1 MISRPITCHHQRR
14 KRQLSQLAKLWT
26 LWLSVFFFVQNKDTK
41 RVCTLCWKRIWE
53 LFTHE
58 TCSKI
63 HPRGTNTVALWPPS
77 SQNNALPN
85 KHNKLELI
93 KVPEIDNNYLWLL
106 DSRCDY
112 VDVSSWAAQPS
123 ALPIGAE
130 KEAACTPPP
139 RAMLI
144 NLQSEER
151 HTPEA
156 DWCSLRLLQ
165 ERGFV
170 AHTDPTTD

>member
-14 KRQLSQLAKLWT
+14 KRQLSHLAKLWT
-26 LWLSVFFFVQNKDTK
+26 LWLSVFFLYKTKIQRECAHCVESAYKSSSHMK
-41 RVCTLCWKRIWE
+41 RVRKYI
-53 LFTHE
+53 
-58 TCSKI
+58 
-63 HPRGTNTVALWPPS
+63 PGGTNPVALWPPS

-123 ALPIGAE
+123 ASPIGAE

-139 RAMLI
+139 RVMLI